1 MGENVNDVRG
11 HLDGVVG
18 RLAFGWALDD
28 SDPSRKLKIT
38 IVDKQTG
45 VTLGEG
51 LANQPR
57 EDLGI
62 LGQQDSDYA
71 FRIELNSFPSS
82 LAEIEA
88 VAGGVTLVKASTS
101 TAAPSSGNLS
111 SRSLDV
117 LASLNQANLALQ
129 RTLALEIKV
138 KRIAAALG
146 LPLDID
152 NELPDDQKHQPRE
165 TPRQKAEEPGKLI
178 VFSIIDWGYRYQ
190 RPQQIS
196 ASLAEDGYQI
206 YYVNANFIATHSS
219 GSDSKALLPSLKRVR
234 KNILEVTLKKPPH
247 FSGSGNE
254 QDLNNIYNHPSDAMA
269 LWISAQL
276 RSLIEIYKLESA
288 IAIIMHP
295 SWHKICRTGLQ
306 ELPIVYDCMD
316 HIAGFPETSIEVIEE
331 EKLLASKC
339 DALVTTSEFLYS
351 QFTHNNHYLIR
362 NGCEYAYFSAAAM
375 PDSLFERYQSAT
387 SPIVCYYG
395 AISGWFDL
403 KLVADV
409 ANQLNHHT
417 FLLAGSTEGCDL
429 DAVEIPD
436 NVHFL
441 GEIPYNKLTA
451 LLLLADVCIIPFKL
465 IDLIKATNPV
475 KVYEYLAAGKP
486 VVSTW
491 LPEIEALNLDESLV
505 RLAATA
511 DEFSAAII
519 NATQEDSSHEIV
531 AARQHFAAE
540 NTWNNRKELY
550 DKALNSIFPEVSI
563 IIPCHNNIHS
573 TQLCIESL
581 QAHTH
586 YPNYKLIVV
595 DDASKDGTHH
605 YLNRLQE
612 QNSQISVITLE
623 ENSGFAHACNRGMG
637 QARSDY
643 LVILNNDTQVTPH
656 WLFKL
661 LRALRADQ
669 SIGLCGPVTNAIG
682 NEQKIKIAYGSMKEM
697 QWRSQEFTTA
707 RHRKTLEVDALAFF
721 CVMLKRDVVRD
732 IGLLDED
739 FGLGYYED
747 DDYCVRARKAGYR
760 LLICDD
766 VFIHHELSKSFG
778 KDDLK
783 RSELI
788 AKNRTLFC
796 AKWGFDVA
804 HSYRD
809 EEGFG

>member
-1 MGENVNDVRG
+1 MNDVRG

-45 VTLGEG
+45 ATLGEG

-206 YYVNANFIATHSS
+206 HYVNANFIATHSS

-306 ELPIVYDCMD
+306 ELPIIYDCMD
-316 HIAGFPETSIEVIEE
+316 HIAGFPETSLEVIEE
-331 EKLLASKC
+331 EKLLASQC
-339 DALVTTSEFLYS
+339 DALVTTSEFLHN

-475 KVYEYLAAGKP
+475 KIYEYLAAGKP
-486 VVSTW
+486 VVSTR

-519 NATQEDSSHEIV
+519 NATKEDSSHEVV
-531 AARQHFAAE
+531 AARRHFAAE

-550 DKALNSIFPEVSI
+550 DQALNSIFPEVSI

-586 YPNYKLIVV
+586 YPNYKLIIV

-612 QNSQISVITLE
+612 QNSHISVITLE

-682 NEQKIKIAYGSMKEM
+682 NEQKIKIAYGTMKEM

-721 CVMLKRDVVRD
+721 CVMLKRAVVRD

-760 LLICDD
+760 LVICDD

-796 AKWGFDVA
+796 AKWGFDVV